1 MSDELNNKPPM
12 SFWVVATSLLLWNLI
27 GLMFYYMQVTMTP
40 EVMAENFNE
49 AQRAWMNNE
58 PIWATAAYATAVT
71 AGVVAAGLMLTR
83 KALAVPF
90 FVLSLVAVLVQDFNA
105 FILSDWRGVWGSSA
119 LYLPTVVLVICVVEI
134 WYSRSAKAKGW
145 LS

>member
-1 MSDELNNKPPM
+1 MSNEANNKPST
-12 SFWVVATSLLLWNLI
+12 SFWVLAVVFLLWNLI

-49 AQRAWMNNE
+49 AQQAWMNNE
-58 PIWATAAYATAVT
+58 PTWATAAYATAVT
-71 AGVVAAGLMLTR
+71 AGVIAAGLMLIR
-83 KALAVPF
+83 KALALPF
-90 FVLSLVAVLVQDFNA
+90 FILSFVAVLVQDFNA

-119 LYLPTVVLVICVVEI
+119 LYLPSVVIVVGIVEI